1 MHNFFYIFQDSS
13 HFYLFY
19 GYSNT
24 EGPNWQLKRVSS
36 STGPTPGHQ
45 NKLAVAIRSQ
55 QSVTGQTE
63 VLWIHKTGTNTV
75 RTWLQ
80 NTPYTYKICHIPNYT
95 ADAGLINPKIY
106 ASGALIH
113 ETKDILDKSPHRL
126 KGGKLG
132 VFVDSQ
138 QMVKWFGISYG
149 CASQSQCS

>member
-1 MHNFFYIFQDSS
+1 MQNFFYIFQDSS

-24 EGPNWQLKRVSS
+24 QGPNWQLKRVSS

-80 NTPYTYKICHIPNYT
+80 NTPYTYKICHIPDYT
-95 ADAGLINPKIY
+95 ADSGLINLKIY
-106 ASGALIH
+106 ASGTLIH
-113 ETKDILDKSPHRL
+113 NKDIFDKSPNRL